1 MKIVLGLPVV
11 GQEHLTQQCVESIE
25 TTVYDRTQFQLVLV
39 DNGSQPSFDTS
50 SYAGDVFPLTG
61 YRNEANLGFYY
72 PLLQLSQRYPDAE
85 LLGLAHNDVL
95 FYENGWDQRLRLA
108 FQSDPKLGLVG
119 LCGSWQA
126 DAAGGRGG
134 GTMMR
139 FRGKKGQ
146 QQAGER
152 IDDLRPAALLDSLF
166 LLFRRDV
173 IPHLK
178 IDSDISLCH
187 FYDKIWSLRTI
198 EAGYHVAVLGSEID
212 HLGGQT
218 STSTAYDDAA
228 RAWCEQ
234 RAIPVPES
242 GDKAMYRE
250 AERRFLSEY
259 RDQKR
264 FLPCAVRPDYS
275 LWRP

>member
-119 LCGSWQA
+119 LCGSNQA
-126 DAAGGRGG
+126 DLAGGRGG

-139 FRGKKGQ
+139 FRGDKGQ

-152 IDDLRPAALLDSLF
+152 VTELRPAVLLDSLF
-166 LLFRRDV
+166 LMFRRDV
-173 IPHLK
+173 IPHLN
-178 IDSDISLCH
+178 IDEDISLCH

-218 STSTAYDDAA
+218 STSKAYDDVA

-234 RAIPVPES
+234 RGIPVPTS
-242 GDKAMYRE
+242 GDLAMYLE

-264 FLPCAVRPDYS
+264 LLPCMVHANYR
-275 LWRP
+275 LWKP